1 MTIYQDCFKP
11 QAIFLTFSSPMKNF
25 LLRFRQDQSGQA
37 LTEYALILA
46 VIAIAVVAVMTLLGD
61 QITAV
66 FNSILEALGGA
77 ADDGGDAGGDGADA

>member
-1 MTIYQDCFKP
+1 
-11 QAIFLTFSSPMKNF
+11 MKT
-25 LLRFRQDQSGQA
+25 LVTLWRRDQSGQA

-66 FNSILEALGGA
+66 FNNIIEGLGGSV
-77 ADDGGDAGGDGADA
+77 GAENGS

>member
-1 MTIYQDCFKP
+1 
-11 QAIFLTFSSPMKNF
+11 MKNF
-25 LLRFRQDQSGQA
+25 LLRFQRDQSGQA

-66 FNSILEALGGA
+66 FNSIIEGLGGGTA
-77 ADDGGDAGGDGADA
+77 TEGAEA